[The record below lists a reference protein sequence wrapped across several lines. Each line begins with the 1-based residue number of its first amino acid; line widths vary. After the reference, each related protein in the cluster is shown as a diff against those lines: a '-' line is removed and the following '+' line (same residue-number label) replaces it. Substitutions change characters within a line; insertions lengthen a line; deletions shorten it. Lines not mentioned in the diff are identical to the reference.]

1 MVEIKDKNKKL
12 KELILIA
19 KKQDNTLI
27 IDDIYDV
34 FGRDIGKKDLVYV
47 TESLQEY
54 HVYLL
59 DSSME
64 VMEEL
69 SDLDSLENDDDLLFE
84 ELDDEE
90 LGDEDGT
97 TLDENGKPIA
107 KDPKEKTG
115 KYSIDEELPYVAD
128 SIRSYLR
135 EIGKYPLLSAE
146 EEIDVAKR
154 ILEGDEIA
162 KETMINSNLRLVV
175 SVAKKYVRGSKLT
188 LLDLIQEGNL
198 GLIKAVDKFD
208 YTKGFKFSTYAMW
221 WIRQAIT
228 RAIADQGR
236 TIRIPVHMKERMN
249 KLTKA
254 SRSFISDNGRE
265 PTTEEL
271 AELLDITEER
281 VENIVQ
287 LYGDTISLETPVG
300 DEEDAVLMNF
310 VADDE
315 MPAIFSNVEQVMLGK
330 ELDEVLS
337 ILSEREQRILRLRF
351 GFHDGKIWTLE
362 EVGKEFNVTRERIR
376 QIEAKALRRLRMN
389 RDTKKL
395 KAYLE
400 D

>member
-1 MVEIKDKNKKL
+1 MVEIKDKKKGL

-19 KKQDNTLI
+19 KDHDNI
-27 IDDIYDV
+27 IVIDEIYGVFGKDIEKGDLADVTERLEEQDIYVTDILEEDIEALDEEDV
-34 FGRDIGKKDLVYV
+34 VDKKD
-47 TESLQEY
+47 
-54 HVYLL
+54 
-59 DSSME
+59 
-64 VMEEL
+64 
-69 SDLDSLENDDDLLFE
+69 
-84 ELDDEE
+84 
-90 LGDEDGT
+90 
-97 TLDENGKPIA
+97 KPNTKI
-107 KDPKEKTG
+107 KTSKSTKEQKQ
-115 KYSIDEELPYVAD
+115 ELPYVAD

-135 EIGKYPLLSAE
+135 EIGKYPLLSAK
-146 EEIDVAKR
+146 EEIEVAKR
-154 ILEGDEIA
+154 IEAGDEQAI
-162 KETMINSNLRLVV
+162 ETMINSNLRLVV

-208 YTKGFKFSTYAMW
+208 YHKGFKFSTYAMW

-254 SRSFISDNGRE
+254 SRQFVADNGRE
-265 PTTEEL
+265 PTTDEL
-271 AELLDITEER
+271 AEVLDIPEER

-287 LYGDTISLETPVG
+287 LYGDTISLDTPIG
-300 DEEDAVLMNF
+300 EEEDAVLMNF

-315 MPAIFSNVEQVMLGK
+315 MPGIFSSVEQVMLGK
-330 ELDEVLS
+330 ELDDVLS
-337 ILSEREQRILRLRF
+337 ILTEREQRILRLRF
-351 GFHDGKIWTLE
+351 GFDNGKIWTLE

-400 D
+400 E

>member
-1 MVEIKDKNKKL
+1 MVEIKDKHKKL

-19 KKQDNTLI
+19 KNQDNTII
-27 IDDIYDV
+27 IDDIYNV
-34 FGRDIGKKDLVYV
+34 FGKDIEKQDLVYV
-47 TESLQEY
+47 TETLEEHQVFVCDTSLEKIEN
-54 HVYLL
+54 L
-59 DSSME
+59 D
-64 VMEEL
+64 
-69 SDLDSLENDDDLLFE
+69 DLDSLDDDLIVDDLDE
-84 ELDDEE
+84 DTDDEFSLDE
-90 LGDEDGT
+90 GDE
-97 TLDENGKPIA
+97 LASK
-107 KDPKEKTG
+107 KDKTSE
-115 KYSIDEELPYVAD
+115 YSISEELPYVAD

-135 EIGKYPLLSAE
+135 EIGKYPLLTAE
-146 EEIDVAKR
+146 EEIEIAKR
-154 ILEGDEIA
+154 ILEGDELA

-175 SVAKKYVRGSKLT
+175 SVAKKYVRGTKLT

-254 SRSFISDNGRE
+254 SRSFVSDMGRE

-271 AELLDITEER
+271 AQMLDITEER

-287 LYGDTISLETPVG
+287 LYGDTISLETPIG

-337 ILSEREQRILRLRF
+337 ILTEREQRILRLRF
-351 GFHDGKIWTLE
+351 GFYDGKIWTLE

>member
-1 MVEIKDKNKKL
+1 MVEIKDNKKGL
-12 KELILIA
+12 NELILIA
-19 KKQDNTLI
+19 KTQDNIII

-34 FGRDIGKKDLVYV
+34 FGKDIDKKDLVYV
-47 TESLQEY
+47 TESLEE
-54 HVYLL
+54 HEVYVSDPSVEVIDDL
-59 DSSME
+59 DNE
-64 VMEEL
+64 DDLDDEDLTDTNEEL
-69 SDLDSLENDDDLLFE
+69 S
-84 ELDDEE
+84 
-90 LGDEDGT
+90 
-97 TLDENGKPIA
+97 LDEKDKASSKIIGGK
-107 KDPKEKTG
+107 DGEH
-115 KYSIDEELPYVAD
+115 SINTELPYVAD

-135 EIGKYPLLSAE
+135 EIGKYPLLTAVE
-146 EEIDVAKR
+146 EVDIAKR
-154 ILEGDEIA
+154 ILTGDDMA
-162 KETMINSNLRLVV
+162 KERMINSNLRLVV
-175 SVAKKYVRGSKLT
+175 SVAKKYVRGSKLN

-208 YTKGFKFSTYAMW
+208 YKKGFKFSTYAMW

-254 SRSFISDNGRE
+254 SRTFVSDNGRE

-271 AELLDITEER
+271 ADILDTTEDR
-281 VENIVQ
+281 VEQIVQ
-287 LYGDTISLETPVG
+287 LYGDTISLDTPIG

-315 MPAIFSNVEQVMLGK
+315 MPAIFSSVEQVMLGK
-330 ELDEVLS
+330 ELDDVLS
-337 ILSEREQRILRLRF
+337 MLTDREQRILRLRF
-351 GFHDGKIWTLE
+351 GFDNGKIWTLE

-376 QIEAKALRRLRMN
+376 QIEAKALRRLRMS

>member
-1 MVEIKDKNKKL
+1 MVEIKDKHKKL

-19 KKQDNTLI
+19 KNQDNTII
-27 IDDIYDV
+27 IDDIYNV
-34 FGRDIGKKDLVYV
+34 FGKDIEKQDLVYV
-47 TESLQEY
+47 TETLEEHQVFVCDTSLEEIEN
-54 HVYLL
+54 L
-59 DSSME
+59 D
-64 VMEEL
+64 
-69 SDLDSLENDDDLLFE
+69 DLDSLDDDLIVDDLDE
-84 ELDDEE
+84 DTDDEFSLDE
-90 LGDEDGT
+90 GDE
-97 TLDENGKPIA
+97 LASK
-107 KDPKEKTG
+107 KDKTSE
-115 KYSIDEELPYVAD
+115 YSISEELPYVAD

-135 EIGKYPLLSAE
+135 EIGKYPLLTAE
-146 EEIDVAKR
+146 EEIEIAKR
-154 ILEGDEIA
+154 ILEGDELA

-175 SVAKKYVRGSKLT
+175 SVAKKYVRGTKLT

-254 SRSFISDNGRE
+254 SRSFVSDMGRE

-271 AELLDITEER
+271 AQMLDITEER

-287 LYGDTISLETPVG
+287 LYGDTISLETPIG

-337 ILSEREQRILRLRF
+337 ILTEREQRILRLRF
-351 GFHDGKIWTLE
+351 GFYDGKIWTLE